1 MGPAP
6 RLSHA
11 IHPPRVFSLRFP
23 SVPSTRHAKRLNDVR
38 SDRRE
43 RGVWR
48 EWDERRGE
56 GEHRETD
63 TRRTEPRREIDGRS
77 LTRHLTVGSV
87 PPSLT
92 SRLSLSSLISLTPLV
107 SLGSFFVPS
116 SLRSCAPPSL
126 THSVHRDRREP
137 RRVEHS
143 ETRRDVTG
151 GHGERK

>member
-1 MGPAP
+1 MSRVVRRSSLSSLTSLLVVLLFVSSLVVYAP
-6 RLSHA
+6 LSSSHE
-11 IHPPRVFSLRFP
+11 R
-23 SVPSTRHAKRLNDVR
+23 TTEG
-38 SDRRE
+38 RE
-43 RGVWR
+43 VK
-48 EWDERRGE
+48 WDERRGE